1 MIDILFDVIQQV
13 WLDLQHGQ
21 LPDLGGWNYMLMAVF
36 LMVQGRASAL
46 IGGIAA
52 ASGYLNLGLIILV
65 ALLARG
71 MVDLFWYKVGATGIA
86 ERIGRRASSNERFS
100 YERHFEKY
108 SERIN
113 EGLQHRPSR
122 MVLLAK
128 TIGGLSIPVVIAIGN
143 ARVPLRRWL
152 PASVAGEL
160 LWTLPLLLLGFFA
173 TDAVSG
179 IRGGILYLTFGM
191 TVLILLVSILKNAR
205 SRWTAAHDET

>member
-1 MIDILFDVIQQV
+1 MIEVIFDVIQQV

-36 LMVQGRASAL
+36 IMVQGRASAL

-65 ALLARG
+65 ALLARA

-86 ERIGRRASSNERFS
+86 DRIGRRARSYERFS
-100 YERHFEKY
+100 YEPFAKRVNDELH
-108 SERIN
+108 
-113 EGLQHRPSR
+113 QRPSR
-122 MVLLAK
+122 MVLIAK
-128 TIGGLSIPVVIAIGN
+128 TIGGLSIPVVIAVGN
-143 ARVPLRRWL
+143 AHVPLRRWL
-152 PASVAGEL
+152 PASVAGEF

-179 IRGGILYLTFGM
+179 IKGGLIYLTLGM
-191 TVLILLVSILKNAR
+191 SVLFVSLTILRNAR
-205 SRWTAAHDET
+205 SRWTAAHNKA